1 MMTDER
7 MGDRLWEAVAR
18 LPDGAGIVF
27 RHYSLPADLRGE
39 MAARLAETAAER
51 GITLAVAGDVRIARQ
66 VGATLIHNPTSVVAD
81 LPCSV
86 AVHSLD
92 EARARKAARPTL
104 AFVSPVY
111 VTGSHPDRAPLGPQ
125 CAGEIARAI
134 GVPAIALGGMDAR
147 RFARLRRESF
157 YGWAGID
164 VWLRT

>member
-7 MGDRLWEAVAR
+7 MADRLWEAVAR
-18 LPDGAGIVF
+18 LPVGAGIVF

-66 VGATLIHNPTSVVAD
+66 VGATLVHNPTSAVAD

-92 EARARKAARPTL
+92 EALATKAVRPAL

-111 VTGSHPDRAPLGPQ
+111 VTSSHPDRAPLGPQ
-125 CAGEIARAI
+125 RAAEIARAI

-147 RFARLRRESF
+147 KFAALERECF
-157 YGWAGID
+157 YGWAGVD
-164 VWLRT
+164 AWLRT